1 MSRMKKIIRFQNET
15 PKIFPPPTIYARGL
29 FAGLGLM
36 SARKPEGF
44 VDEFFNNEKLS
55 EIWDEGLKVY
65 RAVSTKWETSG
76 YHSSVPRYACMY
88 VRAILLTFCSRFHFV
103 KPGTKI
109 LYSDVDCSCCFSA
122 IKRWDSIAFFEFGEI
137 YPNFTN
143 HFDCEVTG
151 GAGGLDAKFSIEGTP
166 ASSSVTKTP
175 RSRGKRLEGVEETQS
190 KFIQELA
197 TAMKPAVADPQ
208 LLLTQELLQ
217 VSQTLRELLST
228 NDSSDDELITFYK
241 NKKIKLRYE
250 VLLVTYESLYS
261 LVCHV
266 YVAFWMNPCSFLSL
280 LLTKKARY
288 TE

>member
-1 MSRMKKIIRFQNET
+1 MKKLIRFQKEI
-15 PKIFPPPTIYARGL
+15 PKIFPPPPIYASGL

-44 VDEFFNNEKLS
+44 VDEFFNHDKLS

-65 RAVSTKWETSG
+65 RAVESRWETSG

-109 LYSDVDCSCCFSA
+109 LYSDADCSSCFSP
-122 IKRWDSIAFFEFGEI
+122 IKRWDSIAFFEFGEL

-151 GAGGLDAKFSIEGTP
+151 GAGGIDAKSSSSGTL

-175 RSRGKRLEGVEETQS
+175 RSGIKRLEGVAETQS

-197 TAMKPAVADPQ
+197 TAMKPSVADPQ
-208 LLLTQELLQ
+208 ILLTQELLQ
-217 VSQTLRELLST
+217 VTSTLRELLST
-228 NDSSDDELITFYK
+228 NDSDDQELITFYK
-241 NKKIKLRYE
+241 NKKSKLRYE
-250 VLLVTYESLYS
+250 V
-261 LVCHV
+261 
-266 YVAFWMNPCSFLSL
+266 
-280 LLTKKARY
+280 
-288 TE
+288 